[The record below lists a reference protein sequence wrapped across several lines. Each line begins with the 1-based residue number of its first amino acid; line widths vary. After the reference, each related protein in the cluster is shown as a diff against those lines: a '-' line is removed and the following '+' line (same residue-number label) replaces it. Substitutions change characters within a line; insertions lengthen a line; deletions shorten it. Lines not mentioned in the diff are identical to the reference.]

1 MSTIIKLP
9 MKVVMDKYYQDIY
22 NNYVGIDLP
31 SGINNILT
39 NVEHFQELSKR
50 YYEDNDIT
58 VLEDEMYKAINNT
71 TNYNSIEDIE
81 FTITDDNTIIWEL
94 ADIGR
99 FNQILDEAKA
109 ENDQSIEY
117 TGGYSEYS
125 EPTYSDL
132 APSDM

>member
-1 MSTIIKLP
+1 MSTTIKLP
-9 MKVVMDKYYQDIY
+9 MKVVVDKYYQDIY

-39 NVEHFQELSKR
+39 NIEHFQELSKR
-50 YYEDNDIT
+50 YYENNDIT

-81 FTITDDNTIIWEL
+81 FTINDDNTIIWEL

-109 ENDQSIEY
+109 ENDQSMEY
-117 TGGYSEYS
+117 TGYSEYS

-132 APSDM
+132 APSDV

>member
-9 MKVVMDKYYQDIY
+9 MKVTVDKYYQDIY
-22 NNYVGIDLP
+22 NNYVNIDLP

-58 VLEDEMYKAINNT
+58 ITEDELYKAINNT
-71 TNYNSIEDIE
+71 QNYNSIEDIE
-81 FTITDDNTIIWEL
+81 FTIVDDNTIIWEL

-99 FNQILDEAKA
+99 LNQILDEAKA
-109 ENDQSIEY
+109 ENDQSMQY
-117 TGGYSEYS
+117 TGYSE
-125 EPTYSDL
+125 YSDL
-132 APSDM
+132 APSDV

>member
-9 MKVVMDKYYQDIY
+9 MKVVVDKYYQDIY

-39 NVEHFQELSKR
+39 NIEYFQELSKR

-94 ADIGR
+94 ADTGR

-109 ENDQSIEY
+109 ENDQSMEY
-117 TGGYSEYS
+117 TGYSEYS

-132 APSDM
+132 APSDV

>member
-9 MKVVMDKYYQDIY
+9 MKVTVDKYYQDIY
-22 NNYVGIDLP
+22 NNYVNIDLP

-58 VLEDEMYKAINNT
+58 ITEDELYKTINNT
-71 TNYNSIEDIE
+71 INYNSIEDIE
-81 FTITDDNTIIWEL
+81 FTIVDDNTIIWEL

-99 FNQILDEAKA
+99 LNQILDEAKA
-109 ENDQSIEY
+109 ENDQSMQY
-117 TGGYSEYS
+117 TGYSE
-125 EPTYSDL
+125 YSDL
-132 APSDM
+132 APSDV

>member
-1 MSTIIKLP
+1 MSTTIKLP
-9 MKVVMDKYYQDIY
+9 MKVVVDKYYQDIY

-39 NVEHFQELSKR
+39 NIEYFQELSKR
-50 YYEDNDIT
+50 YYENNDIT

-94 ADIGR
+94 ADTGR

-109 ENDQSIEY
+109 ENDQSMEY
-117 TGGYSEYS
+117 TGYSEYS

-132 APSDM
+132 APSDV

>member
-9 MKVVMDKYYQDIY
+9 MKVVVDKYYQDIY

-58 VLEDEMYKAINNT
+58 VLKDEMYKAINNT

-81 FTITDDNTIIWEL
+81 FTINDDNTIIWEL
-94 ADIGR
+94 ADTGR

-132 APSDM
+132 APSDV

>member
-9 MKVVMDKYYQDIY
+9 MKVVVDKYYQDIY

-39 NVEHFQELSKR
+39 NIEYFQELSKR

-94 ADIGR
+94 ADTGR

-109 ENDQSIEY
+109 ENDKSMEY
-117 TGGYSEYS
+117 TGYSEYS

-132 APSDM
+132 APSDV